1 MPTRRFIIASLT
13 IFSLL
18 QPQVLYAS
26 QPAQQQ
32 PQASGPII
40 ESAPGGVLIHHA
52 TIEARDNA
60 RPSFALI
67 EPIEPTGPFL
77 GDARVNINF
86 NLLGDDRWT
95 ASIETQPGTSLYGTG
110 EVAGQLERSGRTV
123 ETWNTDAYGYMDD
136 DQSLYTSH
144 PWVLAVRADG
154 SAYGVLADT
163 TNRCEIDLTNGI
175 TFRAIGPPQ
184 PVYVLEGESPQ
195 AVVKKLGTL
204 TGTITMPPK
213 WAIGYHQCRY
223 SYDPA
228 TRVEEIA
235 KEFRDRDIP
244 ADVIW
249 MDIDYM
255 DGYRC
260 FTFDP
265 KDFPSPSDLNKT
277 LLEQGFHNVWMIDPG
292 IKLEAGYSVYDTGT
306 KAEVWVKAADKSTTF
321 EGEVWPGVCVFPD
334 YTNAEV
340 RQWWSELYK
349 PFMANGI
356 SGVWNDMNEPAVFNT
371 PTKTMPETN
380 WHRADPAIGGPDTHA
395 RYHNVYGMLMVQAT
409 HEGVMK
415 ANPDNR
421 PFVLSR
427 ANFMGGHRYAATW
440 TGDNSADWYHLDV
453 SIPMTLNLGLSGQ
466 PFTGPDIGGFA
477 GNGEPEL
484 FARWI
489 GFGALFPFSRGHT
502 AKGNIDKEP
511 WAFGPE
517 IEATARRALERRYR
531 LLPHLYTLFREAS
544 LTGMPVARPPFFA
557 DPTDQALR
565 TEDDAFL
572 LGQGLLVVAQIQPA
586 RDRLVVLPKPIEGIP
601 WRAFDFESFDGGR
614 DSKDPDQ
621 PALYLKPGTILPTGP
636 VMEFVNEKPLDPI
649 TLIITLDA
657 KGQARGTL
665 YEDAG
670 DGWGYL
676 DGDYLQT
683 TYAAALV
690 GDSVRIRVAST
701 EGKRPRPARALRV
714 RLLHPDGTETVA
726 TGTDGERLHI
736 PMP

>member
-1 MPTRRFIIASLT
+1 MLSRLILASTLLYTFVFSPTTTRANDAIVEITS
-13 IFSLL
+13 S
-18 QPQVLYAS
+18 
-26 QPAQQQ
+26 
-32 PQASGPII
+32 
-40 ESAPGGVLIHHA
+40 GVLVHHA
-52 TIEARDNA
+52 SEESQQSA
-60 RPSFALI
+60 RPSFALV
-67 EPIEPTGPFL
+67 EPLEITGRFL
-77 GDARVNINF
+77 DDSQVNVVF
-86 NLLGDDRWT
+86 GQSGDRWT
-95 ASIETQPGTSLYGTG
+95 ASIETSPGTSLYGTG
-110 EVAGQLERSGRTV
+110 EVAGQLERTGRTV

-136 DQSLYTSH
+136 DRSLYTSH

-154 SAYGVLADT
+154 TAYGVLADT
-163 TNRCEIDLTNGI
+163 TDRCEIDLTDGI
-175 TFRAIGPPQ
+175 TFRAVGPPQ
-184 PVYVLEGESPQ
+184 PVYVLQGDSPQ
-195 AVVKKLGTL
+195 DVVRQLGTL

-235 KEFRDRDIP
+235 REFRDRDIP

-265 KDFPSPSDLNKT
+265 EDFPSPADLNKK
-277 LLEQGFHNVWMIDPG
+277 LLDQGFRNVWMIDPG
-292 IKLEAGYSVYDTGT
+292 IKLEQGYSIYDQGE
-306 KAEVWVKAADKSTTF
+306 AADVWVKTADKTTTF
-321 EGEVWPGVCVFPD
+321 EGEVWPGMCVFPD
-334 YTNAEV
+334 YTNAAV
-340 RQWWSELYK
+340 RQWWADLYE
-349 PFMANGI
+349 PFMAHGI

-371 PTKTMPETN
+371 PTKTMPESN
-380 WHRADPAIGGPDTHA
+380 WHRADQTLGGPDTHA

-409 HEGVMK
+409 REGVMK

-489 GFGALFPFSRGHT
+489 GFGALLPFSRGHT

-517 IEATARRALERRYR
+517 IEATSRRALERRYR
-531 LLPHLYTLFREAS
+531 LIPHLYTLFREAS
-544 LTGMPVARPPFFA
+544 LTGMPVARPAFFA

-572 LGQGLLVVAQIQPA
+572 LGEGLLVVAQIQPA
-586 RDRLVVLPKPIEGIP
+586 RDRLVVLPKPIEGVE
-601 WRAFDFESFDGGR
+601 WRAFDFPSFDGGR

-636 VMEFVNEKPLDPI
+636 VMEFVDEKPLDPV
-649 TLIITLDA
+649 TLIINLDA
-657 KGQARGTL
+657 DGRARGTL

-670 DGWGYL
+670 EGWGYRE
-676 DGDYLQT
+676 GDFLQT
-683 TYAAALV
+683 TYSAART
-690 GDSVRIRVAST
+690 GDIVRVWVAAT
-701 EGKRPRPARALRV
+701 EGNRPRPDRALRV
-714 RLLHPDGTETVA
+714 RLLHPDGKEIVD
-726 TGTDGERLHI
+726 TGIDGKRLHI
-736 PMP
+736 QLP